1 MLNRHNQLIY
11 HSMASKWNTLSI
23 DIDIA
28 RTVGFDGLETSG
40 NKISA
45 FLEAGFSEEEL
56 KARLDGLFMP
66 GIGFLINV
74 ERQGATRFDMLQEA
88 ERLCILAAAS
98 GAKGIEAITGPLDI
112 RVFERDAAERY
123 PEIYRGLVDLP
134 LVRQTALTA
143 ENLGA
148 VADIAANYGLVVYL
162 EALSW
167 TPLNT
172 MDAQIRIIDLC
183 QRDNVRLVIDFWHS
197 YTSGDTPERIAR
209 LDKDLIY
216 GVHLCDSLS
225 FNGGIPNETVL
236 RDVPT
241 GNGILNLQEW
251 VDAVKSTGFQGWWS
265 CELFCNRQHQ
275 DNSYDVAQE
284 LKALMERL
292 VLAGSVAEGQL
303 PS

>member
-1 MLNRHNQLIY
+1 MLNPNKNQLIY
-11 HSMASKWNTLSI
+11 HSMASKWNTLAI

-28 RTVGFDGLETSG
+28 RTLGFDGLETSG
-40 NKISA
+40 TKISA
-45 FLEAGFSEEEL
+45 FLGAGFSEEEL
-56 KARLDGLFMP
+56 RSRLDGLSLP
-66 GIGFLINV
+66 GIGFLIDV
-74 ERQGATRFDMLQEA
+74 ERQGANRKDMLLEA
-88 ERLCILAAAS
+88 ERLCSLAAAS
-98 GAKGIEAITGPLDI
+98 GAQGIEAITGPLDI
-112 RVFERDAAERY
+112 RVFEQNATERY
-123 PEIYRGLVDLP
+123 PDIYRGLIDLP
-134 LVRQTALTA
+134 LDRQTVLTA
-143 ENLGA
+143 ENLRA
-148 VADIAANYGLVVYL
+148 VADIAANYGLIVYL

-172 MDAQIRIIDLC
+172 MDAQMRIIDLC

-209 LDKDLIY
+209 FDKDLIY
-216 GVHLCDSLS
+216 GVHLCDSLPFS
-225 FNGGIPNETVL
+225 GGIPNEAIL

-284 LKALMERL
+284 LKTLMERL
-292 VLAGSVAEGQL
+292 VLA
-303 PS
+303 